1 MEGAQ
6 RVHGGC
12 AESVQR
18 VVVRTCS
25 QSKLKLVRLHGGV
38 CRGVSLQLIRLHG
51 GVCRGV
57 SLQLIALCGGLWWG
71 HVANQN
77 HPRMH
82 GGCMEGVWR
91 GVTPID

>member
-1 MEGAQ
+1 MEGVCIVW
-6 RVHGGC
+6 R
-12 AESVQR
+12 AEWAHVANQN
-18 VVVRTCS
+18 
-25 QSKLKLVRLHGGV
+25 
-38 CRGVSLQLIRLHG
+38 QLIRLHG

-57 SLQLIALCGGLWWG
+57 SLQLIALCGGLWWA

-91 GVTPID
+91 GVTPIN